1 MSLRIAHRGTSVY
14 EFSSSQITGRSVI
27 GSFGFVLS
35 MTFQQRHTDEI
46 VHVERLWCSVGLNSG
61 LEMILPRVEC
71 SEGPFSA
78 SVGYQNDQRLFFEFV
93 LTGQQLEAIE
103 ARRGE
108 GDLVL
113 KIGLRASTRTA
124 GEHTVQTLSDESLT
138 VRREEWLNALE
149 NSGYRKTLLFEL
161 PLAHMDDH
169 ADTLVQRAQYLI
181 DTGLYKEAVMQCR
194 HIIEHVEELRGD
206 KQASMNANKESQD
219 RVKRM
224 DMSIEA
230 RMLSMREHV
239 KNICQLGGHGH
250 EQFTRS
256 QARAVLSMTMALL
269 SEPTVGF
276 SVLNGKDNRME
287 FKE

>member
-1 MSLRIAHRGTSVY
+1 MSLRINHNGMTIYELTTSKL
-14 EFSSSQITGRSVI
+14 TGREAL

-35 MTFQQRHTDEI
+35 MNFQQSRTDEVI
-46 VHVERLWCSVGLNSG
+46 NVERLWCSVGLNLG

-71 SEGPFSA
+71 SEGSFST
-78 SVGYQNDQRLFFEFV
+78 SVDYQNDQRLFFEFV

-103 ARRGE
+103 VRRGD
-108 GDLVL
+108 GDLAL
-113 KIGLRASTRTA
+113 KIGLRASTRTT
-124 GEHTVQTLSDESLT
+124 GEETVQTLSDESLT
-138 VRREEWLNALE
+138 VPREEWLKALE

-161 PLAHMDDH
+161 PVAHMDDH
-169 ADTLVQRAQYLI
+169 ADTLVHRAQYLI
-181 DTGLYKEAVMQCR
+181 DTGLYKEAVIQCR

-206 KQASMNANKESQD
+206 KQASMNANKDSQD

-224 DMSIEA
+224 DMSVEA

-256 QARAVLSMTMALL
+256 QARAVLAMTLALL

-276 SVLNGKDNRME
+276 
-287 FKE
+287 F

>member
-1 MSLRIAHRGTSVY
+1 MSLRINHNGMTIYELTTSKL
-14 EFSSSQITGRSVI
+14 TGREAL

-35 MTFQQRHTDEI
+35 MNFQQSRTDEVI
-46 VHVERLWCSVGLNSG
+46 NVERLWCSVGLNLG

-71 SEGPFSA
+71 SEGSFST
-78 SVGYQNDQRLFFEFV
+78 SVDYQNDQRLFFEFV
-93 LTGQQLEAIE
+93 LTGQQLETIE
-103 ARRGE
+103 ARRGD
-108 GDLVL
+108 GDLAL

-124 GEHTVQTLSDESLT
+124 GEETVQTLSDESLT
-138 VRREEWLNALE
+138 VPREEWLKALE

-161 PLAHMDDH
+161 PVAHMDDH
-169 ADTLVQRAQYLI
+169 ADTLVHRAQYLI
-181 DTGLYKEAVMQCR
+181 DTGLYKEAVIQCR

-206 KQASMNANKESQD
+206 KQASMNANKDSQD

-224 DMSIEA
+224 DMSVEA

-256 QARAVLSMTMALL
+256 QARAVLAMTLALL

-276 SVLNGKDNRME
+276 
-287 FKE
+287 F

>member
-1 MSLRIAHRGTSVY
+1 MSLRINHNGMTIYELTTSKL
-14 EFSSSQITGRSVI
+14 TGREAL

-35 MTFQQRHTDEI
+35 MNFQQSRTDDVI
-46 VHVERLWCSVGLNSG
+46 HIQRLWCSVALNSG

-93 LTGQQLEAIE
+93 LTGQQLESIE

-113 KIGLRASTRTA
+113 KIGLCASTRTA
-124 GEHTVQTLSDESLT
+124 GEQTVQTLSDESLT
-138 VRREEWLNALE
+138 VPREDWLKALE

-161 PLAHMDDH
+161 PVAHMDDH

-206 KQASMNANKESQD
+206 KQASKSANKESQD
-219 RVKRM
+219 RAKRM
-224 DMSIEA
+224 DMSVEA

-256 QARAVLSMTMALL
+256 QARAVLAMTMALL
-269 SEPTVGF
+269 SEPTVGM
-276 SVLNGKDNRME
+276 SPTKRAEILVSE
-287 FKE
+287 

>member
-1 MSLRIAHRGTSVY
+1 MSLRINHNGMTIYELTTSKL
-14 EFSSSQITGRSVI
+14 TGREAL

-35 MTFQQRHTDEI
+35 MNFQQSRTDEVI
-46 VHVERLWCSVGLNSG
+46 NVERLWCSVGLNLG

-71 SEGPFSA
+71 SEGSFST
-78 SVGYQNDQRLFFEFV
+78 SVDYQNDQRLFFEFV
-93 LTGQQLEAIE
+93 LTGQQLETIE
-103 ARRGE
+103 ARRGD
-108 GDLVL
+108 GDLAL
-113 KIGLRASTRTA
+113 KIGLRASTRTT
-124 GEHTVQTLSDESLT
+124 GEETVQTLSDESLT
-138 VRREEWLNALE
+138 VPREEWLKALE

-161 PLAHMDDH
+161 PVAHMDDH
-169 ADTLVQRAQYLI
+169 ADTLVHRAQYLI
-181 DTGLYKEAVMQCR
+181 DTGLYKEAVIQCR

-206 KQASMNANKESQD
+206 KQASMNANKDSQD

-224 DMSIEA
+224 DMSVEA

-256 QARAVLSMTMALL
+256 QARAVLAMTLALL

-276 SVLNGKDNRME
+276 
-287 FKE
+287 F